1 LLNCIHPLKQ
11 IVRFKLC
18 SYLIAFSYD
27 NIVPVVHT
35 GESTA
40 EIETEAGS
48 NDVTE
53 SAYPLH
59 DNIITG
65 MFGFCDDMCS
75 TLICLCNV
83 RRVEKLSADSAL
95 GFWQQSLYH
104 AHSASMGGGAYG
116 EFEQDAQL
124 SQRDRAAGLRY
135 IFRQKQN
142 TRTGRQYFS
151 NIIGLSL
158 TTVI

>member
-1 LLNCIHPLKQ
+1 M
-11 IVRFKLC
+11 
-18 SYLIAFSYD
+18 
-27 NIVPVVHT
+27 HT

-40 EIETEAGS
+40 EIEREAGS

-59 DNIITG
+59 DNTITG

-83 RRVEKLSADSAL
+83 QRVEKLSADSAL

-104 AHSASMGGGAYG
+104 AHSASMGNWGGLMANLNKM
-116 EFEQDAQL
+116 L
-124 SQRDRAAGLRY
+124 SYRRETALQGAL
-135 IFRQKQN
+135 
-142 TRTGRQYFS
+142 YFS
-151 NIIGLSL
+151 PKAEY
-158 TTVI
+158 